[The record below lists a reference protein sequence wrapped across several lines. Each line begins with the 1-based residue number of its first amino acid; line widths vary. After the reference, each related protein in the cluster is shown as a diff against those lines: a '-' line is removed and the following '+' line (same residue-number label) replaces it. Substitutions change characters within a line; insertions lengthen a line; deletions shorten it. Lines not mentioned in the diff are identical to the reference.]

1 MQELAKTAV
10 TELGGR
16 GAELFQTDLSQQR
29 PVSRVGA
36 QRDRQCHQAGRRQV
50 APLSE

>member
-1 MQELAKTAV
+1 MHELAKTAV

-29 PVSRVGA
+29 PVSRVA
-36 QRDRQCHQAGRRQV
+36 AERDGQCHQGRRR
-50 APLSE
+50 